1 VEVLITNM
9 MDCEAYEVDLFKE
22 LYYLRWGIEENY
34 KRLKQWV
41 EIENFSGASFL
52 TKLGLNLL
60 GNLTLNHE
68 FFYPLFFVR
77 LFPSKRLNLRIE
89 ALRVGRS
96 APRSLKSFKND
107 IHFSAYKS
115 SL

>member
-41 EIENFSGASFL
+41 EIENFSGKSVVSIQQDFYAKIVAS
-52 TKLGLNLL
+52 
-60 GNLTLNHE
+60 NLT
-68 FFYPLFFVR
+68 
-77 LFPSKRLNLRIE
+77 
-89 ALRVGRS
+89 ALVEI
-96 APRSLKSFKND
+96 AVQKKWIKELM
-107 IHFSAYKS
+107 I
-115 SL
+115 